1 MLGVST
7 PPTTL
12 EVELASLAHPLAPGG
27 DGLDRCLCLR
37 VGDVQCVYVYLIIEN
52 VIVEFKEIN
61 QILYRDHAANT
72 ACNTYSKWSSKHV
85 CIPLTSRGS

>member
-1 MLGVST
+1 MLGVSD
-7 PPTTL
+7 P
-12 EVELASLAHPLAPGG
+12 AYHPGGGTRFARSPQPRG

-72 ACNTYSKWSSKHV
+72 ACNTYPSGVANTFAYH
-85 CIPLTSRGS
+85 